1 MVQLA
6 WTSGFDPENVG
17 SNPAAPIYNKGT
29 NMNKTRKT
37 LSDLTMLN
45 YSPLTGKL
53 KFPKQKQS
61 TAPKIRNG
69 RVIPAA
75 VD

>member
-1 MVQLA
+1 
-6 WTSGFDPENVG
+6 
-17 SNPAAPIYNKGT
+17 
-29 NMNKTRKT
+29 MNKTRKT